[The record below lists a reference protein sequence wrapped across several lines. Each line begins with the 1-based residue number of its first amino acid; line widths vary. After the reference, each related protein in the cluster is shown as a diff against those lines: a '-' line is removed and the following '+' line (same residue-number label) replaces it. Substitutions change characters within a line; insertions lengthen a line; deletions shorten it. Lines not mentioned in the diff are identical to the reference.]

1 MSIEQPEKTAPP
13 MASSQAM
20 KEKSGQRVMNNRLS
34 GKIVEIYVSEGSTKG
49 KILVDGSYLHVPLF
63 LIMNA
68 RVGDH
73 VLIDAGIAIRKIE
86 KNPSVA
92 HVV

>member
-1 MSIEQPEKTAPP
+1 
-13 MASSQAM
+13 
-20 KEKSGQRVMNNRLS
+20 MNDRMS

-49 KILVDGSYLHVPLF
+49 KVLVDGSHIHVPLF

-73 VLIDAGIAIRKIE
+73 VLIESGIAIRKIE
-86 KNPSVA
+86 KNPNVA
-92 HVV
+92 HVA

>member
-1 MSIEQPEKTAPP
+1 MDSQKNRMS
-13 MASSQAM
+13 
-20 KEKSGQRVMNNRLS
+20 GR
-34 GKIVEIYVSEGSTKG
+34 IVEIYVSEGSTKG
-49 KILVDGSYLHVPLF
+49 KVLVDGSYLHIPLF

-73 VLIDAGIAIRKIE
+73 VIIDAGIAIKKIE

-92 HVV
+92 HVA